1 MNISQ
6 ILKLKD
12 VTPQSRNNVN
22 KYLTRLSTM
31 FNWGMGQG
39 YFDENFIKGMKLPV
53 SKSEKSERQS
63 CSDEDLLKI
72 LSPRSYLNHTINFGK
87 ITKSNQPDV
96 VKLQNCYYWI
106 FLGLILSG
114 MRTNEM
120 CQLKISDIQLDEGIW
135 MFNID

>member
-63 CSDEDLLKI
+63 FSDEDLLKI

-106 FLGLILSG
+106 F
-114 MRTNEM
+114 
-120 CQLKISDIQLDEGIW
+120 
-135 MFNID
+135 